1 MKYKMFTTVALV
13 AALTGCSGGEAK
25 VTLPS
30 AAPDAPIETMK
41 PANEDS
47 AKAKLASGALNSAI
61 FTGSIETYR
70 STDVA
75 TNVGGL
81 IRKVYVEEGQIVA
94 EGDPLVD
101 IDPAEYRLR
110 VQSAEAAQGRA
121 KAQVQ
126 MLESQYNRVK
136 RLLDKK
142 AATDS
147 DYDMIAGQLAVA
159 RAAVAETNVGVS
171 MARKMLSDSKIRAPY
186 DSVVTKVNTA
196 EGEFAGVGPAPLVMV
211 TEIGHLRARIQLPE
225 HYISQV
231 AVGDKLKMR
240 IPSTGQAFE
249 GVVERVNPSVQQ
261 GSRSFAVLTSIDNT
275 ELKLRP
281 GMFVEAQ
288 LETAAQG
295 VNP

>member
-1 MKYKMFTTVALV
+1 MKFKMLTTMALV
-13 AALTGCSGGEAK
+13 AALAGCGNGEAK

-30 AAPDAPIETMK
+30 AAPDAPAAAPKT
-41 PANEDS
+41 PSADS
-47 AKAKLASGALNSAI
+47 VKSKVATGMVNSAI

-110 VQSAEAAQGRA
+110 VQQAEAAQGRA

-126 MLESQYNRVK
+126 MLETQYNRVK
-136 RLLDKK
+136 RLLDKN
-142 AATDS
+142 AIADS
-147 DYDMIAGQLAVA
+147 DYDTISGQLAIA
-159 RAAVAETNVGVS
+159 RAAVVETNVGVA

-186 DSVVTKVNTA
+186 DAVVTKVNTA

-211 TEIGHLRARIQLPE
+211 TEIAHVRARIQLPE
-225 HYISQV
+225 HYISEV
-231 AVGDKLKMR
+231 AVGDHLKMR
-240 IPSTGQAFE
+240 IPSTGQTFDGA
-249 GVVERVNPSVQQ
+249 VERVNPSVQQ
-261 GSRSFAVLTSIDNT
+261 GSRSFAVLTSIDNS
-275 ELKLRP
+275 EMKLRP

-288 LETAAQG
+288 LETAAKG
-295 VNP
+295 EKP